1 MELTGKLCGGLL
13 KNKQILDEKMKEVL
27 ENCIKESSIS
37 NEIKRKEF
45 ARIVNVKLVGIVSG
59 EAKNKSKFI
68 LNTVSNDNVI
78 EKSELI
84 KKLGKEHG
92 IDYKKWLAS
101 TIVDTHA

>member
-1 MELTGKLCGGLL
+1 MS
-13 KNKQILDEKMKEVL
+13 V
-27 ENCIKESSIS
+27 
-37 NEIKRKEF
+37 NEAVF

-92 IDYKKWLAS
+92 IDYKK
-101 TIVDTHA
+101 